1 MLALGRYHVLL
12 VVLEMNIFSNGK
24 VITYHLEHMDVS
36 IIFFFYIFI
45 FLLNAEIF
53 IVKVFN

>member
-12 VVLEMNIFSNGK
+12 VVLEMSIFSNGK
-24 VITYHLEHMDVS
+24 VITYHLEHMHVS
-36 IIFFFYIFI
+36 IIFFFYTFI